1 MPDLWQLILDPE
13 SSADGELEV
22 SSSSGSN
29 GGAFGSMQ
37 LQPGASGSVQLQRS
51 SSHSGASTAVVAASS
66 RRLPLLWQPALQ
78 LLQQYISFP
87 AESAAVLGVNQLHQ
101 LLLAAAPALDAASWQ
116 AAVLMLQAVALRD
129 PWQPDTPAA
138 GPSSSSNG
146 PAAAAGLPPGMVSAG
161 SSSDGS
167 SLAAAATAADVIRR
181 RSRLAVLL
189 QRVLDSLLQRHM
201 GAMPGQVQLQ
211 LLDLL
216 HRTVK
221 AAAATNADAW
231 RCAAAAQT
239 LAAAAGGKQL
249 PGAWELEAD
258 GSLAAGAAAG
268 GLDGPDG
275 VDVPPAAATG
285 DAGAA
290 QWEQLHPALVR
301 QEAEGGCLYIG
312 ALQRCLAAPASSNG
326 TEAAVAAE
334 CEARLADFCLWV
346 VQGAAG
352 RVHGSATSSSANG
365 SSSGFDGGGGSPAA
379 GGSMGAA
386 GAGRAP
392 SAADQSWDDAVRCA
406 FFLAVGRGFRVVVCA
421 QLEINSFLRLLGE
434 PWP

>member
-13 SSADGELEV
+13 FAAEGELEA
-22 SSSSGSN
+22 SSSGGSN
-29 GGAFGSMQ
+29 GAAFGSMQ
-37 LQPGASGSVQLQRS
+37 LQPSASGSLQLQRS
-51 SSHSGASTAVVAASS
+51 SSGLGGASTAVVAASS

-78 LLQQYISFP
+78 LLQQYIRFP
-87 AESAAVLGVNQLHQ
+87 SESAAVLGVNQLHQ

-116 AAVLMLQAVALRD
+116 AALLMLQAVALRD
-129 PWQPDTPAA
+129 PWQPDTPEA
-138 GPSSSSNG
+138 GPGSSSNG
-146 PAAAAGLPPGMVSAG
+146 HTAAVGLPPGMTVPG
-161 SSSDGS
+161 SGGPSSQ
-167 SLAAAATAADVIRR
+167 LAAAAAADAMRR
-181 RSRLAVLL
+181 WSRLAVLL

-231 RCAAAAQT
+231 RCAAAART

-249 PGAWELEAD
+249 LGAWELVAD

-275 VDVPPAAATG
+275 VDDPPAAATG
-285 DAGAA
+285 DAAAA
-290 QWEQLHPALVR
+290 QWEQLHPALAR

-312 ALQRCLAAPASSNG
+312 ALQRCMASPASSNG
-326 TEAAVAAE
+326 TQAAVAAE

-352 RVHGSATSSSANG
+352 RVHGSAASSANG
-365 SSSGFDGGGGSPAA
+365 SSGGFDGGSGSPAA

-386 GAGRAP
+386 GAGGAP
-392 SAADQSWDDAVRCA
+392 SAADQPWDDAVRY
-406 FFLAVGRGFRVVVCA
+406 AVKGQWG
-421 QLEINSFLRLLGE
+421 N
-434 PWP
+434 

>member
-1 MPDLWQLILDPE
+1 M
-13 SSADGELEV
+13 
-22 SSSSGSN
+22 
-29 GGAFGSMQ
+29 
-37 LQPGASGSVQLQRS
+37 
-51 SSHSGASTAVVAASS
+51 
-66 RRLPLLWQPALQ
+66 
-78 LLQQYISFP
+78 
-87 AESAAVLGVNQLHQ
+87 
-101 LLLAAAPALDAASWQ
+101 
-116 AAVLMLQAVALRD
+116 
-129 PWQPDTPAA
+129 
-138 GPSSSSNG
+138 
-146 PAAAAGLPPGMVSAG
+146 
-161 SSSDGS
+161 
-167 SLAAAATAADVIRR
+167 
-181 RSRLAVLL
+181 LL

-285 DAGAA
+285 DAA

-312 ALQRCLAAPASSNG
+312 ALQRFRVTSAVPSTGSFVLEDEGAAARRAAQAKRQAAWAAAKR
-326 TEAAVAAE
+326 EAAE
-334 CEARLADFCLWV
+334 
-346 VQGAAG
+346 AAG
-352 RVHGSATSSSANG
+352 EVWEERGLKERGEPRQQRQQQGQQRQQQGQQQRGGG
-365 SSSGFDGGGGSPAA
+365 SSSSGGGGGAKQQQQQQR
-379 GGSMGAA
+379 GGRQRSQQQRGGAA
-386 GAGRAP
+386 SGREEGWYQPP
-392 SAADQSWDDAVRCA
+392 SSR
-406 FFLAVGRGFRVVVCA
+406 R
-421 QLEINSFLRLLGE
+421 
-434 PWP
+434 